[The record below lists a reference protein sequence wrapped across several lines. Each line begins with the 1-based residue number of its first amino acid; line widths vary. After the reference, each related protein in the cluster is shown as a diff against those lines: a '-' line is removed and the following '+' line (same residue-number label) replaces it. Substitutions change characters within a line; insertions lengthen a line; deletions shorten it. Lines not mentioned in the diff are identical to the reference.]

1 MKKIII
7 EVSENSHRCHI
18 LMKLL
23 RGDNYIFSI
32 ENESKAL
39 SQPLVSGTLPTEEQV
54 LQTIFDC
61 VFIRGIELEDYKR
74 NFTNEQS
81 GLYDALVKLFSG
93 NDANRLL
100 AAVRVINK
108 RF

>member
-39 SQPLVSGTLPTEEQV
+39 RQPLVSGSLLFAEL
-54 LQTIFDC
+54 LQKA
-61 VFIRGIELEDYKR
+61 ELKNEDGMPVVEYVDKPNGGSVAYLR
-74 NFTNEQS
+74 H
-81 GLYDALVKLFSG
+81 DAVVKKLNQLLS
-93 NDANRLL
+93 NDR
-100 AAVRVINK
+100 
-108 RF
+108 